1 MEPKRLR
8 IGSRESLLAV
18 AQTELVIGQLKEHYP
33 DLSVELVTMKTT
45 GDKILYKTLDKIGG
59 KGLFVKELDQA
70 LLDGRIDMAVHS
82 MKDLPMEISSDLPI
96 AAVPKRGD
104 PRDVLVLPSE
114 ADREAREQVVGSSSP
129 RRVLQA
135 KELFPGA
142 QFQSVRG
149 NIHTRLNKLDQGQYS
164 ALIMAAAGLK
174 RAGLQDRISRYFSVE
189 EMLPAA
195 GQGTLCIQVR
205 KDFDRSFFSCIHDR
219 QTELVT
225 LAERSFVR
233 TLDGGCSSP
242 IAAYGTASGKDLC
255 LTGLFYDEAEKVYR
269 KQSIKGS
276 LKDAKE
282 LGRCL
287 AKQMK
292 SES

>member
-18 AQTELVIGQLKEHYP
+18 AQTELVIKQLKKYYP
-33 DLSVELVTMKTT
+33 GLTIELVTLKTT
-45 GDKILYKTLDKIGG
+45 GDKILNKTLDQIGG

-82 MKDLPMEISSDLPI
+82 MKDLPMEISSELPI

-104 PRDVLVLPSE
+104 PRDVLVLPVTESGT
-114 ADREAREQVVGSSSP
+114 DKGQVIGSSSA

-135 KELFPGA
+135 KKLFPDA
-142 QFQSVRG
+142 SFQSIRG
-149 NIHTRLNKLDQGQYS
+149 NIHTRLNKLDEGRYS
-164 ALIMAAAGLK
+164 ALIMAAAGLC

-189 EMLPAA
+189 EMLPSA

-242 IAAYGTASGKDLC
+242 IAAYASVTGKKLS
-255 LTGLFYDEAEKVYR
+255 LTGLFYDETSETYR
-269 KQSIKGS
+269 KRSIGGNPQN
-276 LKDAKE
+276 AEE

-287 AKQMK
+287 AKQIK
-292 SES
+292 SE